1 MELLM
6 AARAR
11 HSGSPPSALTEG
23 STSAAAGQPAPVTGA
38 ETAVPP
44 PTHRLQE
51 LLEARML
58 AEGHFAEPSE
68 PRWPPLATLAFV
80 VATCGSFW
88 ALVIVAA
95 THLL

>member
-11 HSGSPPSALTEG
+11 HSGSPPSALTER
-23 STSAAAGQPAPVTGA
+23 STPVAAGQPAPATGA
-38 ETAVPP
+38 EMAVPP

-51 LLEARML
+51 LLEARVL
-58 AEGHFAEPSE
+58 AEGRFVEPSE

-88 ALVIVAA
+88 AAVIFAA